1 MTIDE
6 VLTLFPDARGSGSD
20 NWQATCPAHDDS
32 KPSLAI
38 GVGTDGRTLLF
49 CHAGC
54 TIEEVLDAVGLEM
67 SDLYEEGTSGGGDIE
82 AIYEYTDEAG
92 NLISQ
97 VVRYE
102 GKEFR
107 QRRPEE
113 PGDDPERVRDGFV
126 WSLTRPD
133 GSRVRRVLYELPEVI
148 DAREQGCSVFVVEG
162 EKDADTLNERNYTAT
177 CNPGG
182 AGKWRPE
189 LGEALAGAE
198 VVVIP
203 DNDEPGFNH
212 ARDVVRSLV
221 GHATQVQVLEL
232 PREMNG
238 QSVKDTTQFFEAGG
252 SDEQFEALMDQ
263 APDGQTWLERQCCP
277 VDESSRVLGGGPT
290 PSPVAAEPDSWEE
303 SPVPLG
309 DANDLP
315 GFPVQVFPSWLR
327 RFVETLA
334 TSIQTAADLPA
345 MMLLAVLAMLL
356 QGKVRVRIRD
366 GWEEPV
372 NLYTLT
378 ALPPAERKTAVVNYV
393 IRPVSA
399 WEQEQA
405 ERVRP
410 AIENATRLRRRE
422 EEAIRRLSSRVATAS
437 DDAQR
442 QDLERQLAE
451 AEARL
456 AAVVIPQVPR
466 LLADDVTPERLSGL
480 ITENGGRMAVLSGES
495 DLFQLIGGRYSK
507 NGSSNFGVLL
517 KAHSGDEIR
526 VDRVS
531 RPAEIVSHPSLT
543 LGLAV
548 QPEAMK
554 GLIKLHPEFQDR
566 GLPARFMYS
575 FPESR
580 LGYRETDAVPLDLG
594 VQETYECFIRRLLSL
609 ESRVGPKG
617 QPDPQIITLT
627 PDASDQFAPLCRW
640 NEEALRPGASPEF
653 LSAWLGKL
661 PGTIARIA
669 ALLHVANGLEQEDSS
684 AAFSPISGD
693 AMEAATELYGYLVVH
708 ARKAFEVM
716 GPGREQSDPE
726 YLLATITKRGLRSFP
741 TQEIWQVTKAR
752 FGTMAPLDRALEV
765 LVEHRYLRKV
775 TRISPVATGR
785 PSRPS
790 FAVNPAVWRNG
801 SGT

>member
-6 VLTLFPDARGSGSD
+6 VLGCFPDARGSGSD

-38 GVGTDGRTLLF
+38 GVGADGRTLLH

-54 TIEEVLDAVGLEM
+54 TTEEVLDAVGLKM
-67 SDLYEEGTSGGGDIE
+67 SDLYEEGTSGGGDIV

-92 NLISQ
+92 NPISQ

-102 GKEFR
+102 DKQFR

-113 PGDDPERVRDGFV
+113 PGDAPERVRDGFV
-126 WSLTRPD
+126 WSLTKPD
-133 GSRVRRVLYELPEVI
+133 DSRVRRVLYRLPEVLE
-148 DAREQGCSVFVVEG
+148 AKQQECPVFVVEG
-162 EKDADTLNERNYTAT
+162 EKDADTLDKRGYTAT

-203 DNDEPGFNH
+203 DNDEPGVNH

-221 GHATQVQVLEL
+221 SHATQVQVLEL

-238 QSVKDTTQFFEAGG
+238 QSVKDTTEFFEAGG
-252 SDEQFEALMDQ
+252 SEEQFEALMAQ
-263 APDGQTWLERQCCP
+263 ASDGQAWLERQCCP
-277 VDESSRVLGGGPT
+277 VDESSRVLGGPPT
-290 PSPVAAEPDSWEE
+290 PSPVAAEPDSWE

-410 AIENATRLRRRE
+410 AIESALRLRRRE
-422 EEAIRRLSSRVATAS
+422 EEAIRRLSHRVSTAS

-442 QDLERQLAE
+442 QDLERQLAD

-456 AAVVIPQVPR
+456 AAVVVPRVPR

-507 NGSSNFGVLL
+507 NGSSNFGVVL
-517 KAHSGDEIR
+517 KAHGGDEIR

-531 RPAEIVSHPSLT
+531 RPPEYVSSPALT

-548 QPEAMK
+548 QPDVLK
-554 GLIKLHPEFQDR
+554 GMIRQHPEFQER
-566 GLPARFMYS
+566 GLPARFLYS

-580 LGYRETDAVPLDLG
+580 VGYRETDAAPLDLA
-594 VQETYECFIRRLLSL
+594 VQEAYEHHIRQLLAL
-609 ESRVGPKG
+609 ESRVGPDG
-617 QPDPQIITLT
+617 HPEPQIITLT
-627 PDASDQFAPLCRW
+627 PDAFEQLSALSRW
-640 NEEALRPGASPEF
+640 NEEAMRPGASPED
-653 LSAWLGKL
+653 LRSWLGKL
-661 PGTIARIA
+661 PGALARIA
-669 ALLHVANGLEQEDSS
+669 ALLHVANVLEQEDSS

-716 GPGREQSDPE
+716 GSGREQSDPE
-726 YLLATITKRGLRSFP
+726 YLLTTITKRGLRSFT
-741 TQEIWQVTKAR
+741 TQEIWQATRAH
-752 FGTMAPLDRALEV
+752 FSTMAPLDRALVV
-765 LVEHRYLRKV
+765 LLEHRYLRQV
-775 TRISPVATGR
+775 PRISPAATGR